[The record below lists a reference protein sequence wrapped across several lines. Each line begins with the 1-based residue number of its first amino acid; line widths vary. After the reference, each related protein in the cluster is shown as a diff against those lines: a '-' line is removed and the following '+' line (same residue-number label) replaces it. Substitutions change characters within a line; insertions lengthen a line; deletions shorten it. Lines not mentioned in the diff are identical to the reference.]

1 MSSTQLVHLVFL
13 LLGGLFI
20 ALAIPLIRGKV
31 RPNRLYGVRTPRT
44 LGDERVWYEANRKGG
59 WALGGAGA
67 LAAAV
72 ALALLVIGW
81 PRDADTAALFHCGV
95 MLLAVTASTTY
106 TLVAIRRI

>member
-44 LGDERVWYEANRKGG
+44 LGDERVWYEANRQGG
-59 WALGGAGA
+59 WALAIAGSSCAIFA
-67 LAAAV
+67 LV
-72 ALALLVIGW
+72 LLGLGW
-81 PRDADTAALFHCGV
+81 PRDADTAALLHCGV
-95 MLLAVTASTTY
+95 MLLAVAASTTY